1 MEGCEVVAEG
11 WGAGPFGGNAGDRA
25 RSPWWSDALADPWRD
40 PQAPAQVVVQASA
53 PTGPPADEVE
63 VPLADGVRGHSL
75 RLVLAACL
83 LTALLAGG
91 LGGTIGYVLA
101 TRSGASGTIALGAGG
116 GRAAPPALAQ
126 RQPES
131 LAGVVRRILPSVVT
145 VRVANG
151 AGISLGSGFIASGD
165 GYLITNDHVVE
176 DASGT
181 ASVTFNDN
189 STAGAK
195 VVGRDPES
203 DIAVLKVERS
213 GLTPVE
219 FGDSDAVAVG
229 DPALAIG
236 SPLALDN
243 TVTYGIVS
251 AVDRTIQ
258 AGGPSGQV
266 RYYAAIQTDAAVN
279 HGNSGGPLV
288 DGAGRVIGVNSVIK
302 SMASSEEE
310 AGNIGLAFAVPV
322 NQAKRVAQEIIETGK
337 ARRTVIGAQ
346 LDGAYRSASGG
357 VRLKAVDPA
366 GPAAAAGL
374 QSGDVI
380 VRLAGRPVDEPPD
393 LIALVRKHAPG
404 SVVSVEY
411 QRGNGG
417 VHQASVRLVADAK

>member
-1 MEGCEVVAEG
+1 
-11 WGAGPFGGNAGDRA
+11 
-25 RSPWWSDALADPWRD
+25 
-40 PQAPAQVVVQASA
+40 
-53 PTGPPADEVE
+53 
-63 VPLADGVRGHSL
+63 
-75 RLVLAACL
+75 
-83 LTALLAGG
+83 
-91 LGGTIGYVLA
+91 
-101 TRSGASGTIALGAGG
+101 
-116 GRAAPPALAQ
+116 
-126 RQPES
+126 
-131 LAGVVRRILPSVVT
+131 
-145 VRVANG
+145 
-151 AGISLGSGFIASGD
+151 
-165 GYLITNDHVVE
+165 
-176 DASGT
+176 
-181 ASVTFNDN
+181 VTFNDN
-189 STAGAK
+189 SSAAAR

-258 AGGPSGQV
+258 AGGPGGQV

-322 NQAKRVAQEIIETGK
+322 NQAKRVAQEIIDTGK
-337 ARRTVIGAQ
+337 ARRTVIAAQ

-374 QSGDVI
+374 QAGDII
-380 VRLAGRPVDEPPD
+380 VRLGGRPVDEPPD
-393 LIALVRKHAPG
+393 LIALIRKHAPG
-404 SVVSVEY
+404 STVIVEY
-411 QRGNGG
+411 QRGNGL
-417 VHQASVRLVADAK
+417 VHQASVKLVADAK